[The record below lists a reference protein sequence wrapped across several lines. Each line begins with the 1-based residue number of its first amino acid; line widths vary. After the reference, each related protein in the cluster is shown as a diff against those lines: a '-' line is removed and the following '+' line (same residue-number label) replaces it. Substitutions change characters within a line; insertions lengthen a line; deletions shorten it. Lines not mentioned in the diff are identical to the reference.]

1 MLNSEIKST
10 RVRRNRSLT
19 ELLMPGTKNNLFLI
33 FLCFNLKTVFINAVF
48 AQPGEIVFTR
58 ATTVHGLASSW
69 INSTLQD
76 DRGYYWFG
84 TQNGLQRFDGKRFV
98 TYKHDPNDTTS
109 LPGNRVSC
117 LMQDNKKRLWMSAGA
132 SASGYPCI
140 FNPLHLNFKK
150 IPVDYPAKEILYIY
164 SLFQDSRGQIWMVTG
179 ADGLFVLDTL
189 KNIFRPYTTIWPE
202 FFSDAFSMFE
212 DKQTGRYWLT
222 TDKGVVLYDPKLK
235 KYYHGKNNPEFLQC
249 FADADFCTKTNSLYL
264 DCNSVLWAIKRWK
277 EVTFITYRY
286 DTKKN
291 VLIQTNIHRDGF
303 YGYFTDASG
312 TTWGYGGMLGRYDS
326 KSNSFIE
333 VPNKKNVI
341 NGIGFDNIANM
352 YEDRDKGLWAMT
364 DDALYLFNPSLQYFT
379 SQTPYSSALKEGGD
393 GINGFLET
401 NDGHIMVTSSGG
413 DGLYFYDTAFNK
425 ISPLYGF
432 NPKKFK
438 NDKLYAAF
446 CGLQDSKGLIWIGCA
461 FGRIIQLNPA
471 TKKVITLKPPEL
483 EMSNGLV
490 SSIVEDRYGNIWFA
504 TRNNKGQNN
513 ILVKWFRNTN
523 SFKKIVLVSTGKFGW
538 GWIFSL
544 LTGYNNDLWIGT
556 MEDGLIRLNVTTEK
570 ITEQFL
576 HDEKNSQSIS
586 RNYIS
591 NMTFLNTDSMAIA
604 SGSGI
609 DIFNMKK
616 KLFTHIGETDGLSSD
631 GVYSLVNDE
640 KNNLWF
646 TSLDGISKISLSD
659 KRIHKYNAR
668 DGVTEE
674 NFNNTSV
681 KRFSNNTIVFG
692 SPHGFV
698 HFNPDKIKEKMLP
711 SDVQITGFRI
721 FNRSLSV
728 DSLFEKGNN
737 IRLNYSQNYINI
749 QFASTVNN
757 MNDEPYYYYMLEG
770 IDKDW
775 VNGDNMEAVY
785 TYLPGGKYIFK
796 VKCISPDGVPSKN
809 ITLFTINIKP
819 PFYKTWWFYSLCL
832 VLISSGI
839 YFIYRQRINKLLAV
853 EKVRTKVARD
863 LHDDMCSVLSTINI
877 LSTMAKTKVAQDPVK
892 TSEYIGKIS
901 DNSQRMMEA
910 MSDIVWSIKPAN
922 DSMQKIT
929 ARMREFASEILESK
943 DVELDFKVDEKVNDV
958 KLNMEARRDFFL
970 IFKEAV
976 NNVAKYS
983 RCSRCSIHIS
993 LHQHR
998 LLLDVKDNGV
1008 GFDVNKADGG
1018 NGLSNMQKRAEALK
1032 GRVTIQS
1039 KPGEGTQVTLNLP
1052 VQ

>member
-1 MLNSEIKST
+1 MRRSENQKQ
-10 RVRRNRSLT
+10 LQ
-19 ELLMPGTKNNLFLI
+19 MPGIKKLYLTI
-33 FLCFNLKTVFINAVF
+33 LCLLQLAIVF

-58 ATTVHGLASSW
+58 VTTVHGLASSW

-76 DRGYYWFG
+76 DRGYFWFG

-109 LPGNRVSC
+109 LAGNQVYC
-117 LMQDNKKRLWMSAGA
+117 LMQDNKKRLWMSAGGHP
-132 SASGYPCI
+132 SI
-140 FNPLHLNFKK
+140 FNPLKRNFKR
-150 IPVDYPAKEILYIY
+150 IPVDYPTKEALYIY
-164 SLFQDSRGQIWMVTG
+164 SLLQDSKKQIWMVTG

-212 DKQTGRYWLT
+212 DKQTGRYWLM
-222 TDKGVVLYDPKLK
+222 TDKGVVLYDHKLN
-235 KYYHGKNNPEFLQC
+235 KYYHQKNNPEFLQC
-249 FADADFCTKTNSLYL
+249 FADADFCTKTGSLYL
-264 DCNSVLWAIKRWK
+264 DRNNVLWAVRRWK
-277 EVTFITYRY
+277 EVTFISYRY

-291 VLIQTNIHRDGF
+291 VLIRTNSHRDGC

-341 NGIGFDNIANM
+341 DGIGFDNIANM

-364 DDALYLFNPSLQYFT
+364 DNGLYLFNPSLQYFT

-401 NDGHIMVTSSGG
+401 NDGHIIVTSSGG
-413 DGLYFYDTAFNK
+413 DGLYFYDTDFNK
-425 ISPLYGF
+425 IPPLYGF
-432 NPKKFK
+432 SPKEFK

-461 FGRIIQLNPA
+461 FGLIIQLNPV

-483 EMSNGLV
+483 AMSNGLI
-490 SSIVEDRYGNIWFA
+490 STIVEDQHGNIWFG
-504 TRNNKGQNN
+504 TRNNSGQNN
-513 ILVKWFRNTN
+513 ILVKWYRNTN
-523 SFKKIVLVSTGKFGW
+523 SFKRIVLVSKGKFGA
-538 GWIFSL
+538 GWIFSVL
-544 LTGYNNDLWIGT
+544 PGYNNDLWIGT
-556 MEDGLIRLNVTTEK
+556 MEDGLIHLDITTEK

-591 NMTFLNTDSMAIA
+591 NMTFLNADSMAIA

-616 KLFTHIGETDGLSSD
+616 KLFTHIGEMDGLSSD
-631 GVYSLVNDE
+631 GVYSLINDG

-646 TSLDGISKISLSD
+646 TSLDGISKISLPD

-674 NFNNTSV
+674 NFNYTSV
-681 KRFSNNTIVFG
+681 KRFSNNAVVFG
-692 SPHGFV
+692 SPNGFV
-698 HFNPDKIKEKMLP
+698 HFNPDNIKEKMVP
-711 SDVQITGFRI
+711 SDVLITGFRI

-737 IRLNYSQNYINI
+737 IRLSYSQNYITI
-749 QFASTVNN
+749 QFASASNN
-757 MNDEPYYYYMLEG
+757 MNDDPYYYYMLEG
-770 IDKDW
+770 FDKDW
-775 VNGDNMEAVY
+775 VLDNGNQEAVY
-785 TYLPGGKYIFK
+785 TYLHAGYYTFK
-796 VKCISPDGVPSKN
+796 VKCISPDGVPAKN
-809 ITLFTINIKP
+809 IASFTIYIKP
-819 PFYKTWWFYSLCL
+819 PFYQTWWFYLLCL
-832 VLISSGI
+832 ILISSGI

-853 EKVRTKVARD
+853 EKVRTRVARD
-863 LHDDMCSVLSTINI
+863 LHDDMGSVLSTINI
-877 LSTMAKTKVAQDPVK
+877 LSTMTKTKMAEDPVK
-892 TSEYIGKIS
+892 ASEYVGKIS

-910 MSDIVWSIKPAN
+910 MDDIVWSIKPAN

-929 ARMREFASEILESK
+929 ARMREFATGILEAK
-943 DVELDFKVDEKVNDV
+943 DIELDFKVNEKVNDV

-983 RCSRCSIHIS
+983 RCNKCSIHIF

-998 LLLDVKDNGV
+998 LLLDVRDNGI
-1008 GFDVNKADGG
+1008 GFDVNKADSG

-1032 GRVTIQS
+1032 GRVSIQS
-1039 KPGEGTQVTLNLP
+1039 KHGEGTQVTLNLP
-1052 VQ
+1052 VG

>member
-1 MLNSEIKST
+1 MPATKKYFHCILLCIVLLST
-10 RVRRNRSLT
+10 
-19 ELLMPGTKNNLFLI
+19 P
-33 FLCFNLKTVFINAVF
+33 FNLLI

-58 ATTVHGLASSW
+58 ATTVHGLASSR

-76 DRGYYWFG
+76 DRGYFWFG

-109 LPGNRVSC
+109 LDGNRVEC
-117 LMQDNKKRLWMSAGA
+117 LMQDNKKRLWMSAGEGA
-132 SASGYPCI
+132 QGYPCI
-140 FNPLHLNFKK
+140 FDPLQRNFKK
-150 IPVDYPAKEILYIY
+150 IPVDYPAKEVIYIY
-164 SLFQDSRGQIWMVTG
+164 SLFQDSKGQIWMVTG

-189 KNIFRPYTTIWPE
+189 RNIFRPYTTIWPE
-202 FFSDAFSMFE
+202 FFSDAFSIAE
-212 DKQTGRYWLT
+212 DKQTGRYWLR

-235 KYYHGKNNPEFLQC
+235 QYYHQKNNPEFLRC
-249 FADADFCTKTNSLYL
+249 FADADFCTKTGSLYL
-264 DCNSVLWAIKRWK
+264 DRNNVLWAIKRWK

-291 VLIQTNIHRDGF
+291 VLIRTNIHRDGC

-326 KSNSFIE
+326 IMNSFIE

-364 DDALYLFNPSLQYFT
+364 DDGLYLFNPSLQCFT
-379 SQTPYSSALKEGGD
+379 TQTPYSSALKEGGD

-401 NDGHIMVTSSGG
+401 NDGHIIVTSSGG

-425 ISPLYGF
+425 TPPLYGF
-432 NPKKFK
+432 SPKEFK

-461 FGRIIQLNPA
+461 FGRIIQLNQA
-471 TKKVITLKPPEL
+471 TKKVIILKPPEL
-483 EMSNGLV
+483 EMSNGLI
-490 SSIVEDRYGNIWFA
+490 SSIVEDRYGNIWIG
-504 TRNNKGQNN
+504 TKNNKGQNN
-513 ILVKWFRNTN
+513 ILVKWYRNTN
-523 SFKKIVLVSTGKFGW
+523 SFKKIVLVSAGKFGW
-538 GWIFSL
+538 SWIFSL

-556 MEDGLIRLNVTTEK
+556 MEDGLIRLDIKTEK

-576 HDEKNSQSIS
+576 HDEKDNHSIS

-591 NMTFLNTDSMAIA
+591 NMTFLNADSMAIA

-609 DIFNMKK
+609 DIFNLKK

-631 GVYSLVNDE
+631 GVYGLINDN

-674 NFNNTSV
+674 NFNYTGV
-681 KRFSNNTIVFG
+681 KRFSNNTVVFG

-698 HFNPDKIKEKMLP
+698 HFNPDKIKEKIVP
-711 SDVQITGFRI
+711 SDVLITGFRI

-737 IRLNYSQNYINI
+737 IRLSYSQNYINI
-749 QFASTVNN
+749 QFASIGNN
-757 MNDEPYYYYMLEG
+757 MNDEPYYYYTLEG

-775 VNGDNMEAVY
+775 VNGDNQEAIY
-785 TYLPGGKYIFK
+785 TYLAGGTYTFK
-796 VKCISPDGVPSKN
+796 VKCISTDGVPSRN
-809 ITLFTINIKP
+809 ITSFTIYIKP
-819 PFYKTWWFYSLCL
+819 PFYKTWWFYVLCAAI
-832 VLISSGI
+832 ISSAV

-853 EKVRTKVARD
+853 EKVRTRVARD
-863 LHDDMCSVLSTINI
+863 LHDDMGSVLSTINI
-877 LSTMAKTKVAQDPVK
+877 LSTMTKTKIADDPVK
-892 TSEYIGKIS
+892 ASEYVGKIS

-910 MSDIVWSIKPAN
+910 MNDIVWSIKPAN

-929 ARMREFASEILESK
+929 SRMREFASEMLEAK
-943 DVELDFKVDEKVNDV
+943 NIELDFRVDEKVTGV

-983 RCSRCSIHIS
+983 RCSKCSIHIS

-998 LLLDVKDNGV
+998 LLLYVADNGI
-1008 GFDVNKADGG
+1008 GFDVNKADSG

-1032 GRVTIQS
+1032 GRVSIQS
-1039 KPGEGTQVTLNLP
+1039 KPGEGTQVTLNLQ